1 MSASSEEVLV
11 DQKCKACGKA
21 GCAAG
26 LAEGE
31 LCIQDASGWT
41 VSCFHR
47 TLQEIVQRNLEQ
59 EQAAP
64 GSPLF
69 PRPLVAYHYTSE
81 QAARSILAGNKG
93 LQLSEGDVG
102 GGGGGLFFSEM
113 SPVDDEDLTS
123 DKTYSTVFE
132 QFKARQLRRNYGKDL
147 KESHSSNCDV
157 VFVCHVLDVL
167 TARDPNRKSAILI
180 PKATFDYLGWEHF
193 PFKNI
198 KYAFR
203 LSSPPPS

>member
-1 MSASSEEVLV
+1 MSASTVE
-11 DQKCKACGKA
+11 A

-26 LAEGE
+26 LEEGG
-31 LCIQDASGWT
+31 LHIQDASGWT
-41 VSCFHR
+41 VSYFHR
-47 TLQEIVQRNLEQ
+47 TLQEIVQRNQEK

-69 PRPLVAYHYTSE
+69 PRPLVAYHYTNA
-81 QAARSILAGNKG
+81 QAAQLILDGKKG
-93 LQLSEGDVG
+93 FKLSLGDVG
-102 GGGGGLFFSEM
+102 GGGGGLFFSEI
-113 SPVDDEDLTS
+113 SPVDDEDPNS
-123 DKTYSTVFE
+123 DKTFSTVFE

-147 KESHSSNCDV
+147 DESLHSSNCDV

-167 TARDPNRKSAILI
+167 TARDPNRKNAILI
-180 PKATFDYLGWEHF
+180 PKATFDYLEWDFF